1 MTASSSGL
9 EILPNEI
16 LFVIF
21 RYFNARDLFRAF
33 YNLNIRFNQ
42 LIQSF
47 NELQLV
53 FQVQTSADKGN
64 IFPFYVYT
72 LIVNS
77 GIDVNL
83 NHFPNIRRLKIDSI
97 PNNSLSQSN
106 LPYLEHL
113 TLSHA
118 GM

>member
-1 MTASSSGL
+1 MKKDSSSFRL

-16 LFVIF
+16 LFIIF
-21 RYFNARDLFRAF
+21 QYFNARDLFEAF
-33 YNLNIRFNQ
+33 YNLNSRFNQ

-53 FQVQTSADKGN
+53 FQLNTSDVQDN
-64 IFPFYVYT
+64 IFPSYVYT
-72 LIVNS
+72 LTVKPSINVNF
-77 GIDVNL
+77 NQ
-83 NHFPNIRRLKIDSI
+83 FPNIRRLKIDTM
-97 PNNSLSQSN
+97 PKSQPN

-113 TLSHA
+113 TLSHT